1 MRLILGV
8 IVNMRIFN
16 IKFFM
21 QSLGAVAIAF
31 ALAACGG
38 GGSSGSSASSAAPS
52 TTDSNGGTTAS
63 TAIDPA
69 TGSVAAAEVTCQGAC
84 VSLSADAGTST
95 E

>member
-1 MRLILGV
+1 
-8 IVNMRIFN
+8 MRID
-16 IKFFM
+16 IKFITKY
-21 QSLGAVAIAF
+21 LAVAAVNF
-31 ALAACGG
+31 LLAACGG
-38 GGSSGSSASSAAPS
+38 GGSSSGAAAPTS
-52 TTDSNGGTTAS
+52 TSSSPNNGTTGS

>member
-1 MRLILGV
+1 
-8 IVNMRIFN
+8 
-16 IKFFM
+16 M

-31 ALAACGG
+31 ALASCGGG
-38 GGSSGSSASSAAPS
+38 GGSSGGTTSTAAPSSTDSASSSPNG
-52 TTDSNGGTTAS
+52 SNTAS
-63 TAIDPA
+63 TAIDPV

>member
-1 MRLILGV
+1 MHILNIKILTKYLGV
-8 IVNMRIFN
+8 
-16 IKFFM
+16 
-21 QSLGAVAIAF
+21 VAIAF

-38 GGSSGSSASSAAPS
+38 GGSSGGSASAAAPS
-52 TTDSNGGTTAS
+52 TTDSNGGNTVS
-63 TAIDPA
+63 TAIDPT